1 MLTFCFIF
9 LGLLMRICQID
20 DIDRRILSIV
30 QDDADVTH
38 AVLAERV
45 GASSASCWRRIKA
58 LEDAGVLRKTVR
70 LVNADL
76 VGKGV
81 NVLCHLRMKSHAEGQ
96 RQAFENFVKGREEIM
111 ECYSMSGDWDYLVR
125 IVAKDVAD
133 CEQFLMRTL
142 LGHPSVATTSSHFAL
157 AQVKY
162 STVIPV

>member
-1 MLTFCFIF
+1 MINMHQL
-9 LGLLMRICQID
+9 D
-20 DIDRRILSIV
+20 DIDRRILAIV

-38 AVLAERV
+38 AVLADRV

-70 LVNADL
+70 LVDADR

-81 NVLCHLRMKSHAEGQ
+81 NVLCHLRMKSHAPGQ
-96 RQAFENFVKGREEIM
+96 RQAFEDFVKGRDEIM

-125 IVAKDVAD
+125 IVARDVAD

-142 LGHPSVATTSSHFAL
+142 LGHPSVSTTSSHFAL

-162 STVIPV
+162 STAIPVWP